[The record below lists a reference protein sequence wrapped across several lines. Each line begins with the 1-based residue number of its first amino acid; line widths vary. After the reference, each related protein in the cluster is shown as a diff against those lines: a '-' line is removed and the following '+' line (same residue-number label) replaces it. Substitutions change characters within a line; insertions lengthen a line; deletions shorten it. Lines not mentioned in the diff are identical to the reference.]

1 MITIRTM
8 TMAKVMILKTVKIMM
23 VVMMNGGDAGGVM
36 VVGGGGGGSAMG
48 HGLHNVGECR
58 GGP

>member
-1 MITIRTM
+1 M

-23 VVMMNGGDAGGVM
+23 VVMMNGGDAGGVV
-36 VVGGGGGGSAMG
+36 VVGRGGGSAMG
-48 HGLHNVGECR
+48 HGLQNVGECR